1 MSLLRILIGCL
12 SRSIRITVQIDLE
25 VHPELLLFFLQCRDI
40 SKVTDVVETETGG
53 EHVET
58 EPGLKRFGVLG

>member
-1 MSLLRILIGCL
+1 MKASLL
-12 SRSIRITVQIDLE
+12 SEVQSLDE
-25 VHPELLLFFLQCRDI
+25 SRDI

-58 EPGLKRFGVLG
+58 EAGLKRFGVLG